1 MLKYFISLLLLT
13 NSLSVFSQDDILSDS
28 IPLKTTYGI
37 KIGIDL
43 SQQIRMLTE
52 SEYKGLLIT
61 ADYKILERVFL
72 ATEFGNENKKIV
84 NVVLDFNTNGTFLKL
99 GFNYNVYNNMKGL
112 ENEIYVGFRYGMGK
126 FNHKLNSYTIY
137 QLDQYWN
144 QNLIDN
150 ISDYKNLNAS
160 WFEFVFGFNAQVINN
175 VYMGLSLRVNRLL
188 NQDKPEN
195 FSNLY
200 IPGFNKVLENNNFG
214 VGISYSIYYHIPI
227 FKKNKK

>member
-72 ATEFGNENKKIV
+72 ATEFGN
-84 NVVLDFNTNGTFLKL
+84 
-99 GFNYNVYNNMKGL
+99 
-112 ENEIYVGFRYGMGK
+112 
-126 FNHKLNSYTIY
+126 
-137 QLDQYWN
+137 
-144 QNLIDN
+144 
-150 ISDYKNLNAS
+150 
-160 WFEFVFGFNAQVINN
+160 
-175 VYMGLSLRVNRLL
+175 
-188 NQDKPEN
+188 
-195 FSNLY
+195 
-200 IPGFNKVLENNNFG
+200 
-214 VGISYSIYYHIPI
+214 
-227 FKKNKK
+227 